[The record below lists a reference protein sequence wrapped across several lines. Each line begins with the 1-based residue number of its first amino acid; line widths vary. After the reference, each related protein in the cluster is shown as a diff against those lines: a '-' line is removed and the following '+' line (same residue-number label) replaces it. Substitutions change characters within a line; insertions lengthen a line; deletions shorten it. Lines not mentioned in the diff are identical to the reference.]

1 MAVRRRGPG
10 KDRPQGQVKANLQLL
25 RQQDEPLRHAGVIDE
40 QAPGAIKVFDKFQIV
55 RHLLDA
61 VEKVRKEEVARL
73 KEIDPERY
81 EEDPLHMAQE
91 PENLSEGQHLRL
103 SDLVKLNLKI
113 NRADQRH

>member
-25 RQQDEPLRHAGVIDE
+25 RQQDEPLGHAGVIDE

-103 SDLVKLNLKI
+103 RCPIS
-113 NRADQRH
+113 